1 MSIFLFVLVFEP
13 ELLWNT
19 YPGLRS
25 QVPGLTFKEITGL
38 DITMA
43 LSKCCISGFN
53 WDGKPTGKETKLAGL
68 NTYVS
73 GSNKDAAVLIIHDIF
88 GWTFT
93 NARLLA
99 DHYANEAGVTVYI
112 PDL

>member
-1 MSIFLFVLVFEP
+1 MSLVCGAKGILQKFK
-13 ELLWNT
+13 T
-19 YPGLRS
+19 GVTT
-25 QVPGLTFKEITGL
+25 QVSYLHSVKMT
-38 DITMA
+38 

-53 WDGKPTGKETKLAGL
+53 WDGKPTGKEIELAGF
-68 NTYVS
+68 NTYVT
-73 GSNKDAAVLIIHDIF
+73 GSNKEAAVLYIHDIF

-99 DHYANEAGVTVYI
+99 DHYANEAEVTVYI